1 MLNTSAPRFPKPRPH
16 APALLW
22 RLAGAA
28 AKQARRV
35 RISGLPALAGLAGL
49 AGLLLA
55 IVSPDPAD
63 AAPVFRAGAATS
75 NITPPI
81 GADPE
86 LRTSRPPATHVHDE
100 LHARCL
106 VLDDGQAKLALVVC
120 DLRHISAEVAAGAK
134 TVIEKMTG
142 IPPQCVLIS
151 ATHTHTSGGAKLEDR
166 EGEPYYDYGA
176 FLARRIADGVLRAHN
191 QLEPAQIG
199 WGVAEEPTQVFNRR
213 WFPTPER
220 GPIYGAH
227 DNIEQVGTNPG
238 YTGLLRPAGPVD
250 PQISF
255 LSVRSPSGRPISLLA
270 SYGLHYVGGVPPNTI
285 SADYFAIFADRIGE
299 LLGAERHQDP
309 PFVGIMANGTS
320 GDVNNIERFSDEELA
335 RRGPQQRK
343 KYEHFEKAR
352 EVAHICAD
360 KVLEAHAALEWHDHV
375 ELASVQR
382 TLTFER
388 RYPTQDEIE
397 WAQEVKARRIK
408 PMSTS
413 RYSTYST
420 VLNYASP
427 EMPPTIDVV
436 VQTHRIGGLAV
447 AAMPFEVFAEIG
459 LELKQRSPIQP
470 LMNISIANGSHGY
483 LPTPEQHKLGGY
495 ETWIGVNKVQ
505 LDASVKMVD
514 ALVEMLGE
522 LAPGKGPED

>member
-1 MLNTSAPRFPKPRPH
+1 MIPHTSQLPIQPPKRNLRPAVSASLRAIACLVTTLAFALPR
-16 APALLW
+16 
-22 RLAGAA
+22 
-28 AKQARRV
+28 
-35 RISGLPALAGLAGL
+35 
-49 AGLLLA
+49 
-55 IVSPDPAD
+55 PAD

-86 LRTSRPPATHVHDE
+86 IRTSRPPATHVHDE

-106 VLDDGQAKLALVVC
+106 VLDDGQTKLALVVC
-120 DLRHISAEVAAGAK
+120 DLRHMSAEVAADAK
-134 TVIEKMTG
+134 KVIEKMTG

-151 ATHTHTSGGAKLEDR
+151 ATHTHTSGGAKLVER
-166 EGEPYYDYGA
+166 EGEPYYEYAA

-191 QLEPAQIG
+191 LLEPAQIG

-213 WFPTPER
+213 WYLQPDR
-220 GPIYGAH
+220 NPIYGAQ
-227 DNIEQVGTNPG
+227 DRIEKVRMNPG

-250 PQISF
+250 PQITF
-255 LSVRSPSGRPISLLA
+255 LSVRSTSGRPISLLA
-270 SYGLHYVGGVPPNTI
+270 AYGLHYVGGVPPNTI
-285 SADYFAIFADRIGE
+285 SADYFAIFADRVGE
-299 LLGAERHQDP
+299 LLGADREQGP

-320 GDVNNIERFSDEELA
+320 GDVNNVERLSDEELEK
-335 RRGPQQRK
+335 RGPQPRK

-352 EVAHICAD
+352 NVANLCAEKVMEV
-360 KVLEAHAALEWHDHV
+360 HAKLEWHDHV
-375 ELASVQR
+375 ELASGQR
-382 TLTFER
+382 TLTFDR
-388 RYPTQDEIE
+388 RQPTKEQVE

-408 PMSTS
+408 PKSTS

-427 EMPPTIDVV
+427 DMPPTIDVV

-505 LDASVKMVD
+505 FDASEIMVE

-522 LAPGKGPED
+522 IAGGSAPGE